1 MQVGVDYIGVTLVFL
16 CHDGKGSFVMAKRS
30 EQARDDRNRWDIGG
44 GKLDVHE
51 SVDTALEREILEEY
65 CTPVLSQQFL
75 GYRDVHRID
84 PEGRPMHWIAL
95 DFAVQVDPT
104 TVKIGEPHK
113 FTDLQWY
120 TLATMPPELET
131 HSQWPAFLKN
141 YCSDLQPL
149 LRKG

>member
-1 MQVGVDYIGVTLVFL
+1 MQVGVDYVGVALVFL

-51 SVDTALEREILEEY
+51 SVEAALEREIREEY
-65 CTPVLSQQFL
+65 CAPVLGQQFL

-84 PEGRPMHWIAL
+84 PEGRPTHWIGL
-95 DFAVQVDPT
+95 DFAVLVDRSQ
-104 TVKIGEPHK
+104 VKIGEPHK

-120 TLATMPPELET
+120 TLDSLPPESES

-141 YCSDLQPL
+141 HHSDLKKVL
-149 LRKG
+149 GKG